1 LNTCPVYSVTD
12 TAFEAIVGFDSYRA
26 LKANAEAH
34 PTSEEARRILIAK
47 WFYSHGF
54 LNQDFPPISRYKI
67 IGSES

>member
-1 LNTCPVYSVTD
+1 LDTRPLHSIAD

-26 LKANAEAH
+26 LKANADAH

-47 WFYSHGF
+47 WLYSHGF